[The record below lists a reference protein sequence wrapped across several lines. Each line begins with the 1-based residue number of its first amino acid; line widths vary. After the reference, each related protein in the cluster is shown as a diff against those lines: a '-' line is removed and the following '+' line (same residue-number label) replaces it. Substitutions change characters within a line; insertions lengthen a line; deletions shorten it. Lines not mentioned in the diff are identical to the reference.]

1 MFRAVIFLTKHQ
13 NTMLI
18 MMMALGAFIVGG
30 CVMAGLGSSPRKHTP
45 HK

>member
-1 MFRAVIFLTKHQ
+1 
-13 NTMLI
+13 MLI

-30 CVMAGLGSSPRKHTP
+30 CVMAGSSASKKTTS